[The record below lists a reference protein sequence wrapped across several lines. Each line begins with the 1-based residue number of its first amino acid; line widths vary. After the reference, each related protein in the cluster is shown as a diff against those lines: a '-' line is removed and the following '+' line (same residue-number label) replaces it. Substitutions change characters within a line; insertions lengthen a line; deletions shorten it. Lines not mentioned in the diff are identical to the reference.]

1 MSDLE
6 VRTMLRPEDV
16 KVVVEYTEGIE
27 QRYTEACLKRLNKML
42 KDGADLDELLTR
54 TQETTEKVG

>member
-1 MSDLE
+1 
-6 VRTMLRPEDV
+6 MLRPEDI
-16 KVVVEYTEGIE
+16 KVVVEFTEGH
-27 QRYTEACLKRLNKML
+27 QKRYTEACLKRLDKML

>member
-1 MSDLE
+1 
-6 VRTMLRPEDV
+6 MLRPEDV

>member
-1 MSDLE
+1 
-6 VRTMLRPEDV
+6 MLKPEDV

-27 QRYTEACLKRLNKML
+27 QRYTEACLKRIDKML
-42 KDGADLDELLTR
+42 KDGTTLDELLAR

>member
-1 MSDLE
+1 
-6 VRTMLRPEDV
+6 MLRPEDV

-27 QRYTEACLKRLNKML
+27 RRYTEACLKRIDKM
-42 KDGADLDELLTR
+42 R